1 MSGVHERDVGSPF
14 LYKVYHHGDVVRRGD
29 AWGVVSKEGG
39 NRYHSDPEIIW
50 FTDNDAW
57 TDPAKFDRNTYDGQN
72 ISAPYSFNYEGIPD
86 VVLAKATEIK
96 LKGSL

>member
-1 MSGVHERDVGSPF
+1 MAGVHENDVGSPF
-14 LYKVYHHGDVVRRGD
+14 LYKVYRRGDVVRRGD

-39 NRYHSDPEIIW
+39 NRYNSNPEIIW
-50 FTDNDAW
+50 FTDNGAW
-57 TDPAKFDRNTYDGQN
+57 TDPATYGGQN